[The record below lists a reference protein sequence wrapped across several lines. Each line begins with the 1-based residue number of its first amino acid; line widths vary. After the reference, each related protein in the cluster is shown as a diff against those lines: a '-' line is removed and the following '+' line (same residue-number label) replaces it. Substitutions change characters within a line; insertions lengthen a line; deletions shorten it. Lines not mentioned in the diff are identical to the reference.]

1 MFACNETSLQ
11 IFKLCDLVKFFM
23 QGSEG
28 GEEAFSLLPAFL
40 YLLTYSPSKA
50 MMMYI
55 LFKESGLTSF

>member
-1 MFACNETSLQ
+1 
-11 IFKLCDLVKFFM
+11 M
-23 QGSEG
+23 QGSEGG